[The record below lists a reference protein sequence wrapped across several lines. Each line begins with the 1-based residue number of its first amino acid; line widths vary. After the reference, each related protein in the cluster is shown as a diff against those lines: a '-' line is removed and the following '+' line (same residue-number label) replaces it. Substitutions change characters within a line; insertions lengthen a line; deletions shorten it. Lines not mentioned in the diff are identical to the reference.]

1 VKTPAPTL
9 VLLAMLALCAPAQS
23 QSQSGAARAAAS
35 APAAARTM
43 PLADGQVLEIDR
55 EARTVLM
62 KHGPIASLGMDAM
75 TMEFVVRDD
84 RLLSTLQPGDRL
96 RFATVYEGGDYLL
109 THVEHVRR
117 KRVQKTK

>member
-9 VLLAMLALCAPAQS
+9 ALLAMLALCTPA
-23 QSQSGAARAAAS
+23 QSQSGAARAGAS
-35 APAAARTM
+35 APAAARTTM
-43 PLADGQVLEIDR
+43 PLADGEVLEVDR
-55 EARTVLM
+55 QARTVLM

-84 RLLSTLQPGDRL
+84 RLLSTLKPGDTL

-109 THVEHVRR
+109 THVEQLKR

>member
-1 VKTPAPTL
+1 VKTPASTL
-9 VLLAMLALCAPAQS
+9 VFLALLALCAPAQS
-23 QSQSGAARAAAS
+23 QSGAPRTGAS
-35 APAAARTM
+35 APAAARATM
-43 PLADGQVLEIDR
+43 PLADGEVLEVDR
-55 EARTVLM
+55 QARTVLM

-84 RLLSTLQPGDRL
+84 RLLSTLKPGDRL

-109 THVEHVRR
+109 THVERVGR